1 MEDFVIKIVEKKTIF
16 SKNIMDQWL
25 LFYISER
32 FLSMKI
38 NNLRKWKKLSNY
50 FNRLLPFSMHFLCH
64 TVMNFC
70 ERDGEITFVPYFFQE
85 NVLSERKNFCS
96 CYYNFPLLY
105 VREEWSKSRN
115 ISQLAKSFQ
124 RCSSIYLVLK
134 ILILL

>member
-1 MEDFVIKIVEKKTIF
+1 VSREQNFLKTSKLIVSKWKTQAQAMYL
-16 SKNIMDQWL
+16 SKM
-25 LFYISER
+25 F
-32 FLSMKI
+32 
-38 NNLRKWKKLSNY
+38 LRKWKKLSNY

-105 VREEWSKSRN
+105 VREE
-115 ISQLAKSFQ
+115 
-124 RCSSIYLVLK
+124 
-134 ILILL
+134 